1 METVC
6 CKWEQAGEEPRHAI
20 VTWWVGLFALK
31 QSVPDGQKQAL
42 LTCVIRAT
50 KLGRKRMTK
59 RTNEREC
66 EQARAGSGKMDKD
79 KDDDRDK
86 IARGEEKY
94 ENGNAG
100 RV

>member
-1 METVC
+1 
-6 CKWEQAGEEPRHAI
+6 
-20 VTWWVGLFALK
+20 
-31 QSVPDGQKQAL
+31 
-42 LTCVIRAT
+42 
-50 KLGRKRMTK
+50 MTK